1 MQALTAYLCP
11 YRTPSYCGWTRP
23 FSVCF
28 EKIYFF
34 KITTHLQRLQN
45 YHTSPWILNPVLQC
59 DLTDLFV
66 NGPSSHSAK
75 IKYCST
81 GGAVGTCIHISLV
94 NVLAVEWNTSMTLRK
109 EMLAVFHESGTSCLY
124 DFKCK
129 FDESRGNKDHGQK
142 GWICKKIKH

>member
-94 NVLAVEWNTSMTLRK
+94 NVLAVEWNN
-109 EMLAVFHESGTSCLY
+109 
-124 DFKCK
+124 
-129 FDESRGNKDHGQK
+129 SRQHDSQK
-142 GWICKKIKH
+142 RNAGSISRIWYLWSLQIQVYIWWIKRQQRSWAERMDLQED